1 MLVIHAVHMYERE
14 RGIHYEKFKCMG
26 IIDMY
31 VRSFLM
37 GDNNNE
43 ENK

>member
-1 MLVIHAVHMYERE
+1 MLYICTNVNVEYIMRNLNVWA
-14 RGIHYEKFKCMG
+14 